1 RTPCELGKWSEL
13 SVVRRWRCPTK
24 ELTPWSFER
33 RRFLPR
39 QILRGLA
46 EEGFV
51 LDRLGGGGR
60 LRCRPC
66 RFCLARLRFGL
77 RLCSLGL
84 FDHCRS
90 WVGSLALRVGLLDS
104 AGRWSRI

>member
-1 RTPCELGKWSEL
+1 MELGKWSEL
-13 SVVRRWRCPTK
+13 SVVRRWRCPAK

-39 QILRGLA
+39 EILRGLA

-51 LDRLGGGGR
+51 LDRLGGGLLRGR
-60 LRCRPC
+60 LCRL
-66 RFCLARLRFGL
+66 CLARLRFGL

-90 WVGSLALRVGLLDS
+90 WAGRLAFRLGLLDS
-104 AGRWSRI
+104 AG